1 MVTSM
6 TAPHVSERTVVVD
19 RPGLTVG
26 GYVDDDED

>member
-6 TAPHVSERTVVVD
+6 TAPHVSERTVGVD
-19 RPGLTVG
+19 RPGLPVG